1 VALLRHPVQFFERNK
16 ITVKK
21 ILLASIFTLGLP
33 ALAMAQS
40 YPTAQATSVGQAASQ
55 SVTGA
60 SQSGVNI
67 TETTTDSGNTP
78 ADQTIRNNT
87 QAPDIVTSGA
97 NACALPIGG
106 STSVLGFGFGFGA
119 TPTDKGCERRDN
131 AAALFA
137 MGYRSAAVAI
147 MCQDDSVARA
157 MRAVGSSCTPDASPV
172 AVSAPQVPIAT
183 LQTGPSASAAAA
195 YQPGMT
201 TDQLNAA
208 EATIVTR

>member
-1 VALLRHPVQFFERNK
+1 MRKTLMLAALFI
-16 ITVKK
+16 IT
-21 ILLASIFTLGLP
+21 IP
-33 ALAMAQS
+33 ALASAQS
-40 YPTAQATSVGQAASQ
+40 DPTTTSRANSIGQAASQ
-55 SVTGA
+55 SISGA
-60 SQSGVNI
+60 SQSGVSIN
-67 TETTTDSGNTP
+67 ETTTDSGNYP

-131 AAALFA
+131 ANALNI
-137 MGYRSAAVAI
+137 MGYHAAAVAL
-147 MCQDDSVARA
+147 MCQDDTVAKA
-157 MRAVGSSCTPDASPV
+157 MASVGSSCTPGNAAPV
-172 AVSAPQVPIAT
+172 AAAPVAQVPQPPTPGLA
-183 LQTGPSASAAAA
+183 TGPSAMVTPVPVLA
-195 YQPGMT
+195 QGMS

>member
-1 VALLRHPVQFFERNK
+1 MK
-16 ITVKK
+16 T
-21 ILLASIFTLGLP
+21 ILLASVFTLSLP
-33 ALAMAQS
+33 VLAMAQTDTTS
-40 YPTAQATSVGQAASQ
+40 HASSVGQAASQ
-55 SVTGA
+55 SISGA
-60 SQSGVNI
+60 SQSGVSIN
-67 TETTTDSGNTP
+67 ETTTDSGNYP

-172 AVSAPQVPIAT
+172 AVSAPQMPIAT

>member
-1 VALLRHPVQFFERNK
+1 MK
-16 ITVKK
+16 T
-21 ILLASIFTLGLP
+21 ILLASVFTLSLP
-33 ALAMAQS
+33 VLAMAQTDTTS
-40 YPTAQATSVGQAASQ
+40 HASSVGQAASQ
-55 SVTGA
+55 SISGA
-60 SQSGVNI
+60 SQSGVSIN
-67 TETTTDSGNTP
+67 ETTTDSGNYP

-172 AVSAPQVPIAT
+172 AVSAAD
-183 LQTGPSASAAAA
+183 AHC
-195 YQPGMT
+195 
-201 TDQLNAA
+201 NAA
-208 EATIVTR
+208 NWPVGIGGRCVSTRHDHRPAERRRGDNRHAIGQAP